1 VILQVMS
8 EVSAK
13 TGSDM
18 TYTGNPIQLINVPTT
33 KLPEGYKMVYA
44 VTTENKAP
52 TDENLYTTSIPT
64 ATDAGT

>member
-1 VILQVMS
+1 MILQVMS